1 LASLFFRY
9 AKHTCNKGASLAV
22 QVGQTVSYV
31 TFWSGDCHLCHR
43 LLGLNAAFFVK
54 TYLWACLI
62 FRCDALFLGAGV
74 TSFDSVRAGDMTFV
88 TTIKAEFLRVF
99 SMIIKSQADITPSV
113 LAELEGAENPRFKE
127 IMGAAIRHLHEFAR
141 EVKLT
146 EPEFQQACAV
156 IASLGQASNAS
167 HNEVVLAAGST
178 GLSALVCLLNNGD
191 QGTTETTA
199 NLLGP
204 FWRPD
209 APLMPN
215 GANIVRNTGVG
226 ADSMAGGRKLM
237 VNASVIDIKGN
248 AVVGAEIDVWHSSNE
263 GFYENQDPLQADMN
277 LRARFFTDEHGKFS
291 FETIKPIGYPIPV
304 NGPVG
309 VFLKLQG
316 RHNMRPAHIHFMI
329 RKLGFKTQFSQVY
342 SNDDPNL
349 TTDVQFGVTQRLI
362 GDYQL
367 HNETPQPWY
376 SLEYQFVIEA
386 GESKTPKPPITAK
399 SRTPRPNLEILVTR
413 TGLDRRH

>member
-1 LASLFFRY
+1 
-9 AKHTCNKGASLAV
+9 
-22 QVGQTVSYV
+22 
-31 TFWSGDCHLCHR
+31 
-43 LLGLNAAFFVK
+43 
-54 TYLWACLI
+54 
-62 FRCDALFLGAGV
+62 
-74 TSFDSVRAGDMTFV
+74 
-88 TTIKAEFLRVF
+88 
-99 SMIIKSQADITPSV
+99 MIIKSQADITSAV

-191 QGTTETTA
+191 RGNTETTA

-209 APLMPN
+209 APLMSS
-215 GANIVRNTGVG
+215 GSSIVRNAKNTPGE
-226 ADSMAGGRKLM
+226 KLI
-237 VNASVIDIKGN
+237 VSASVVDASG
-248 AVVGAEIDVWHSSNE
+248 ATVAGAEIDVWHSSNE
-263 GFYENQDPLQADMN
+263 GFYENQDPEQADMN
-277 LRARFFTDEHGKFS
+277 LRARFMTDELGRFS

-309 VFLKLQG
+309 VFLNLQG

-329 RKLGFKTQFSQVY
+329 RKTGFKTQFSQVY
-342 SNDDPNL
+342 SSDDPNL
-349 TTDVQFGVTQRLI
+349 ETDVQFGVTQRLI
-362 GDYQL
+362 GNYQL
-367 HNETPQPWY
+367 NGDKSNPWY
-376 SLEYQFVIEA
+376 SLDYQFVIEA
-386 GESKTPKPPITAK
+386 GESKLPKPPITAK
-399 SRTPRPNLEILVTR
+399 SEAPRPMLEVLTARDNSSRSCIVSTPKDSQC
-413 TGLDRRH
+413 TA